1 VKCDAT
7 SGDTVWG
14 GSLLATRAQAW
25 TTLLTSGD
33 GTYCTAQ
40 QTDNA
45 TFAALSRGSSAGLL
59 DASRIAVVHAGA
71 MFDRP
76 YPGESPV
83 DALTS
88 VDPSIPT
95 LAMANLAAAGELL
108 TDDIVTSWAS
118 WQSGVPQ

>member
-1 VKCDAT
+1 
-7 SGDTVWG
+7 
-14 GSLLATRAQAW
+14 
-25 TTLLTSGD
+25 
-33 GTYCTAQ
+33 
-40 QTDNA
+40 
-45 TFAALSRGSSAGLL
+45 
-59 DASRIAVVHAGA
+59 